1 MKIELRQLSD
11 YQDVIIQAEENPSA
25 LDLQT
30 TGILISGPVKV
41 KAIVSKIENSLN
53 LKINLQAKALG
64 QCSRCL
70 NDIVLPIA
78 KDFRLNIAIDKSDT
92 SIDISEDIR
101 QEIILEYP
109 DKPLCEETCLGLC
122 VNCGRNLNEGNCN
135 CAPPRNPSQNLLR

>member
-11 YQDVIIQAEENPSA
+11 YRDVIIQSEENPAA
-25 LDLQT
+25 LDLGT
-30 TGILISGPVKV
+30 SGILVNEPVKIR
-41 KAIVSKIENSLN
+41 AAVSKIENSLN
-53 LKINLQAKALG
+53 LKVSLQAKALG

-92 SIDISEDIR
+92 SVNINEDIR

-109 DKPLCEETCLGLC
+109 DKPLCKDSCLGLC
-122 VNCGRNLNEGNCN
+122 PNCGRNLNEGDCN
-135 CAPPRNPSQNLLR
+135 CAPPRKLSQNFLR

>member
-11 YQDVIIQAEENPSA
+11 YQDVIIQSEENPSA
-25 LDLQT
+25 LDLKT
-30 TGILISGPVKV
+30 SGIAINGQVKV

>member
-92 SIDISEDIR
+92 SIDINDDIR

-109 DKPLCEETCLGLC
+109 DKPLCKDSCLGLC
-122 VNCGRNLNEGNCN
+122 VNCGRYLNEGQCK
-135 CAPPRNPSQNLLR
+135 CKEEE

>member
-25 LDLQT
+25 LDLET

-109 DKPLCEETCLGLC
+109 DKPLCKETCLGLC

-135 CAPPRNPSQNLLR
+135 CKEEK

>member
-11 YQDVIIQAEENPSA
+11 YQDVIIQSEENPSA
-25 LDLQT
+25 LDLKT
-30 TGILISGPVKV
+30 SGIAINGQVKV

-122 VNCGRNLNEGNCN
+122 VNCGRNLNEGQCK
-135 CAPPRNPSQNLLR
+135 CKEEE

>member
-1 MKIELRQLSD
+1 M
-11 YQDVIIQAEENPSA
+11 
-25 LDLQT
+25 
-30 TGILISGPVKV
+30 

-92 SIDISEDIR
+92 SIDINDDIR

-109 DKPLCEETCLGLC
+109 DKPLCKDSCLGLC
-122 VNCGRNLNEGNCN
+122 VNCGRNLNEGQCK
-135 CAPPRNPSQNLLR
+135 CKEEE

>member
-1 MKIELRQLSD
+1 
-11 YQDVIIQAEENPSA
+11 
-25 LDLQT
+25 
-30 TGILISGPVKV
+30 
-41 KAIVSKIENSLN
+41 
-53 LKINLQAKALG
+53 
-64 QCSRCL
+64 
-70 NDIVLPIA
+70 

>member
-11 YQDVIIQAEENPSA
+11 YQDVIIQSEENPSA
-25 LDLQT
+25 LDLKT
-30 TGILISGPVKV
+30 SGIAINGQVKV

-92 SIDISEDIR
+92 SIDINDDIR

-109 DKPLCEETCLGLC
+109 DKPLCKDSCLGLC
-122 VNCGRNLNEGNCN
+122 VNCGRNLNEGQCK
-135 CAPPRNPSQNLLR
+135 CKEEE

>member
-11 YQDVIIQAEENPSA
+11 YQDVVFQFEENPSA
-25 LDLQT
+25 LDLET
-30 TGILISGPVKV
+30 AGIRMNEPVKV
-41 KAIVSKIENSLN
+41 KAIVSKIEDSLN
-53 LKINLQAKALG
+53 LKVSLRAKALG

-92 SIDISEDIR
+92 SVDINEDIR

-109 DKPLCEETCLGLC
+109 DKPLCKYSCLGLC
-122 VNCGRNLNEGNCN
+122 VNCGRNLNEGDCDCKLNCKEDK
-135 CAPPRNPSQNLLR
+135 

>member
-1 MKIELRQLSD
+1 MKIELRQLSAF
-11 YQDVIIQAEENPSA
+11 QDVIIQSEENPSA

-30 TGILISGPVKV
+30 TGILINEPVKV

-109 DKPLCEETCLGLC
+109 DKPLCKETCLGLC

-135 CAPPRNPSQNLLR
+135 CKEEK

>member
-11 YQDVIIQAEENPSA
+11 YQDVVIQSEEDPSA
-25 LDLQT
+25 LDLRT
-30 TGILISGPVKV
+30 AGILISGPVKV

>member
-1 MKIELRQLSD
+1 MKIELRQLSAF
-11 YQDVIIQAEENPSA
+11 QDVIIQSEENPSA

-30 TGILISGPVKV
+30 TGILINEPVKV

-109 DKPLCEETCLGLC
+109 DKPLCKETCLGLC
-122 VNCGRNLNEGNCN
+122 VNCGRNLNEGQCK
-135 CAPPRNPSQNLLR
+135 CKEEE

>member
-1 MKIELRQLSD
+1 MKIELRQLSAF
-11 YQDVIIQAEENPSA
+11 QDVIIQSEENPSA

-30 TGILISGPVKV
+30 TGILINEPVKV

-92 SIDISEDIR
+92 SIDINDDIR

-109 DKPLCEETCLGLC
+109 DKPLCKDSCLGLC
-122 VNCGRNLNEGNCN
+122 VNCGRNLNEGQCK
-135 CAPPRNPSQNLLR
+135 CKEEE